1 VAAHK
6 VLVEF
11 LVELQVS
18 RGAAVEW
25 APLTRALVERAASA
39 VRVGFGGG
47 GVVCVAFAD
56 SCKQSN
62 HMYLTKPHPTKPKPK
77 LKPNHNQKQ
86 DDLTRLTALKWLKE
100 FVALAGGALLP
111 WYGDILAAALPGIG
125 HPNREIQQA
134 ARECNDALLAARP
147 SGSGTGTGTGV
158 TTSAAAAAGGGAGA
172 GGEGGEDGEGEAGA
186 AARMGAAAV
195 LSVVSAEL
203 RSEKE
208 PTRLEALR
216 WIHFLLERCAAL
228 GLWGCGCGTGAALIH
243 L

>member
-1 VAAHK
+1 MRCFAN
-6 VLVEF
+6 LSPF
-11 LVELQVS
+11 PLQ
-18 RGAAVEW
+18 
-25 APLTRALVERAASA
+25 T
-39 VRVGFGGG
+39 
-47 GVVCVAFAD
+47 
-56 SCKQSN
+56 
-62 HMYLTKPHPTKPKPK
+62 PHPTNKQQTNNTQTK
-77 LKPNHNQKQ
+77 QK

-147 SGSGTGTGTGV
+147 SGGGTSTGTGV
-158 TTSAAAAAGGGAGA
+158 TTGAAAAGGGAGA

-216 WIHFLLERCAAL
+216 WIHFLLERCVW
-228 GLWGCGCGTGAALIH
+228 WGCGCGLRVLLSPPFATLCAKYTFFFNHKHNNHAHTRPPAPSIKNTTATATATRPRCTGSCRRCWTRCSTP
-243 L
+243 